1 MKRLFVVSLFLIASM
16 LVSLVAVNPASAGN
30 DASRVFVQFAAG
42 QKANVE
48 NSLKGVGAEFHYTF
62 DDLNTFAVSVPTQA
76 LAGLERNPNIVLIE
90 EDSLRYPIG
99 ITSSS
104 VVESPNLF
112 AISGGQVVPYGV
124 DMVQA
129 RDVWD
134 ANDDGA
140 IDNGAPTGSNRTVC
154 IIDSGFYTSHEDLSG
169 VNVSGYDGNLAWNQD
184 GDGHGTH
191 VAGTIVAMNN
201 ALGVIGVTPG
211 TVNVHVVRVFGNDGV
226 WAYSSTLIDAAN
238 RCASAGADII
248 SMSLGGSRSN
258 NTEKN
263 GFASLYNQ
271 GILSIAAA
279 GNDGN
284 NRNSYPAS
292 YDSVVSVAAID
303 INKVVADFS
312 QYNSQV
318 ELAAPGVGV
327 LSTVPYLDDTSLT
340 TGDVTYSAG
349 HIEFS
354 ARGSANGALVD
365 GGLCTAANSAW
376 SGKVVLCQRGDI
388 SFLDKVMNVQN
399 SGGAAAAIYNN
410 VPGGFL
416 GTLGDGYSST
426 IIGIS
431 LSQEDGQYLV
441 ANQLG
446 QSAAVSSTFTQP
458 ASGYEYYD
466 GTSMATPHV
475 SAVAALVW
483 SSNPGATNVEIRQ
496 VLQQTAQDLGAAG
509 RDVYYGYGL
518 VQAKAAIDALGGGG
532 SNNPPTVN
540 ITSPSNGA
548 SFNSGELITFA
559 GSASD
564 TEDGNLTTSLVWTS
578 SLVAGQIGT
587 GGSFSAVLSDGTH
600 VITAS
605 VTDSSGAVGSDS
617 VTITVGGGSGGDFT
631 LTVMAYKVKGTKYA
645 DLSWTGAASTDVDVY
660 RDGVLIITTP
670 NNGAYTDG
678 PLGKGGGSATYQVCE
693 AGTGTCSNSVLVG
706 W

>member
-1 MKRLFVVSLFLIASM
+1 MKRLFVVSLFLIAGM

-30 DASRVFVQFAAG
+30 DKSRVFVQFAAG

-99 ITSSS
+99 VTASR

-112 AISGGQVVPYGV
+112 AISGGQTVPYGV

-129 RDVWD
+129 REVWD
-134 ANDDGA
+134 ADRNGVVDS
-140 IDNGAPTGSNRTVC
+140 GAPTGSNRTVC
-154 IIDSGFYTSHEDLSG
+154 IIDSGFYTSHEDLTG
-169 VNVSGYDGNLAWNQD
+169 VNVSGYDGNLAWYQD
-184 GDGHGTH
+184 GNGHGTH

-211 TVNVHVVRVFGNDGV
+211 TVNVYVVRVFGNDGV

-238 RCASAGADII
+238 RCAFAGANII

-303 INKVVADFS
+303 SNKVVADFS

-340 TGDVTYSAG
+340 TGGVTYSAG

-354 ARGSANGALVD
+354 ARGSASGALVD
-365 GGLCTAANSAW
+365 GGLCTATNSAW

-388 SFLDKVMNVQN
+388 SFYDKVHNVQL

-416 GTLGDGYSST
+416 GTLGDGNSST

-483 SSNPGATNVEIRQ
+483 SSNPGASNVEIRQ

-564 TEDGNLTTSLVWTS
+564 MEDGNLTTNLVWTS
-578 SLVAGQIGT
+578 SLTGHIDT
-587 GGSFSAVLSDGTH
+587 GGSFSTALSDGTH

-617 VTITVGGGSGGDFT
+617 VTITVGGGGGDFT

-645 DLSWTGAASTDVDVY
+645 DLSWTGAASTNVDVY

-678 PLGKGGGSATYQVCE
+678 SLGKGGGSATYQVCE
-693 AGTGTCSNSVLVG
+693 AGASTCSNSVLVG